1 MTGIM
6 PIGIY
11 VGLFVRMMLAFI
23 VDITRGNDTEVA
35 EHTTAAL
42 AVLAQHPCIRCMRP
56 VTLAPKTW
64 AHPVPI
70 QGTILVTR

>member
-1 MTGIM
+1 VTGIM

-35 EHTTAAL
+35 EHATAAL
-42 AVLAQHPCIRCMRP
+42 CRFIHLACADYCGFLLRNVRRVCLGRR
-56 VTLAPKTW
+56 
-64 AHPVPI
+64 VP
-70 QGTILVTR
+70 